1 MANSET
7 ILPEYTHPNDST
19 TQTVT
24 GDNYKGDGYYS
35 RADGFHTVQITVTGL
50 VGTVTIQATLAT
62 TPTEAD
68 WFDVVTH
75 TAADGDANRTGSFMY
90 NFTGNYVWVRAKV
103 VYTDGTVNSIAL
115 NH

>member
-7 ILPEYTHPNDST
+7 ILSAQTHPGDST

-24 GDNYKGDGYYS
+24 GNDFKGDGFYS
-35 RADGFHTVQITVTGL
+35 RADGLHTIQMNLTEL
-50 VGTVTIQATLAT
+50 VGTVKIQATLAT
-62 TPTEAD
+62 TPSATD

-75 TAADGDANRTGSFMY
+75 TATSSSNRTGSYLY
-90 NFTGNYVWVRAKV
+90 NVTGNYVWMRAV
-103 VYTDGTVNSIAL
+103 LEYTDGTVNSIQL